1 MPSKGV
7 VDRQRIGQSI
17 IAAARTHAQQVGE
30 QLQLELGEIVEEGET
45 LPDFVDLQLQLARYL
60 EMRLNILVA
69 ADEAHLEEL
78 DDDQDPR
85 LRRDEAAE
93 ALYQKVIEVREA
105 MLGVFGS
112 TRADALLGISG
123 RTARDP
129 LFLLRQAARVLERL
143 REPAPDLPPRR
154 LNGLVLDRNALAD
167 ELQPAVESLAAALQ
181 DVDRERR
188 ETETTKGFK
197 DEALEAFDVSAGGV
211 ARMLIGCDEIAG
223 FPNFAERIRLTLPNR
238 RGTISTPDP
247 SPPEG
252 GTPSGE
258 QPPEGAEPETDP
270 GEAPPTP
277 PPEEDSSPAEE
288 PEVVV

>member
-30 QLQLELGEIVEEGET
+30 RLQLELAEILEESESQ
-45 LPDFVDLQLQLARYL
+45 PDFVELQLQLARYL

-93 ALYQKVIEVREA
+93 ALSQKVVQMREA
-105 MLGVFGS
+105 MSGVFGS
-112 TRADALLGISG
+112 PRSDALLGISG

-129 LFLLRQAARVLERL
+129 LFLLRQSARMLERL
-143 REPAPDLPPRR
+143 RAPAPDLPPQR
-154 LNGLVLDRNALAD
+154 LNGLTLDRNALAE
-167 ELQPAVESLAAALQ
+167 ELQPAVQALAQALE

-197 DEALEAFDVSAGGV
+197 DEALEAFDTAAGGV

-223 FPNFAERIRLTLPNR
+223 FQNFAERIRLTLPNR
-238 RGTISTPDP
+238 RGGATAEEETPI
-247 SPPEG
+247 PPDTEVP
-252 GTPSGE
+252 GT
-258 QPPEGAEPETDP
+258 EPD
-270 GEAPPTP
+270 EAPPSP
-277 PPEEDSSPAEE
+277 SPEEDTSPDAE